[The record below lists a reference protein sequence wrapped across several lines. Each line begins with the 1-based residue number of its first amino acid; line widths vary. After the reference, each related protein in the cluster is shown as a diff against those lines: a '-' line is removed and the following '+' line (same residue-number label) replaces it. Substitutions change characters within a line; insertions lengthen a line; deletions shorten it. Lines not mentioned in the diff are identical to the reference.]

1 MAGDRI
7 ELGGLSV
14 EVVRKQIKNIHLSV
28 YPPNGRVRISAPNW
42 VGLDSIRLFAV
53 SKLGWIRKQQQK
65 LKEQERETPREFLDR
80 ESHQTWGRRVLLQI
94 EHDRSGPP
102 VELSPGKLVLRV
114 RPDATLERK
123 RAVLDEWYREQVKAA
138 APELIAKWERVLEV
152 SVAGLFVQK
161 MKTLWGS
168 CNARR
173 HTIRLNAELAKKP
186 PECLEYIV
194 VHEMV
199 HLLERSHGP
208 RFVAMMDRHLPKW
221 RFYKAELNRLPIR
234 HEDWMY

>member
-14 EVVRKQIKNIHLSV
+14 EVIRKRIKNIHLSV
-28 YPPNGRVRISAPNW
+28 HPPHGRVRISAPKW
-42 VGLDSIRLFAV
+42 VGLEAIRLFAI

-65 LKEQERETPREFLDR
+65 LREQERETPREYLDR
-80 ESHQTWGRRVLLQI
+80 ESHQVWGRRVLLQI
-94 EHDRSGPP
+94 EHSRQGPP
-102 VELSPGKLVLRV
+102 VELLPGRLVLRV
-114 RPDATLERK
+114 REDATLERR
-123 RAVLDEWYREQVKAA
+123 RAVLDEWYRDQIKQAV
-138 APELIAKWERVLEV
+138 PELIAKWERVLGVQVE
-152 SVAGLFVQK
+152 GFFVQK

-168 CNARR
+168 CNPRR
-173 HTIRLNAELAKKP
+173 RTIRLNTELAKKP

-208 RFVAMMDRHLPKW
+208 RFVALMDQHLPKW
-221 RFYKAELNRLPIR
+221 RSCKADLNRLPIR
-234 HEDWMY
+234 HEDWVY

>member
-1 MAGDRI
+1 MAEDRI

-14 EVVRKQIKNIHLSV
+14 EVVRKRIKNIHLSV

-42 VGLDSIRLFAV
+42 LGLESIRLFAV

-65 LKEQERETPREFLDR
+65 LKEQERETPREYLDR
-80 ESHQTWGRRVLLQI
+80 ESHQVWGRRVLLQI
-94 EHDRSGPP
+94 EHDRNGPP

-114 RPDATLERK
+114 REDATLERK

-138 APELIAKWERVLEV
+138 APELIAKWERILGV
-152 SVAGLFVQK
+152 SVTGFFVQK

-168 CNARR
+168 CNVRR

-194 VHEMV
+194 VHELV

-208 RFVAMMDRHLPKW
+208 RFVALMDRHLPKW

-234 HEDWMY
+234 HEDWAY